1 MDVQTT
7 EIFGALAQHCTRA
20 AKLAYRGGQAFSVT
34 TASIVV
40 ERFFSFAGL
49 VKTSVQNRLWP
60 ELIDALVCYAYT
72 NPELQQAQNK
82 AERRRRRR

>member
-40 ERFFSFAGL
+40 ERMFSFTGL
-49 VKTSVQNRLWP
+49 IKTSVRNRLPP
-60 ELIDALVCYAYT
+60 ELFDVLVCT
-72 NPELQQAQNK
+72 NPELQQARAKK
-82 AERRRRRR
+82 AEHRRCRR